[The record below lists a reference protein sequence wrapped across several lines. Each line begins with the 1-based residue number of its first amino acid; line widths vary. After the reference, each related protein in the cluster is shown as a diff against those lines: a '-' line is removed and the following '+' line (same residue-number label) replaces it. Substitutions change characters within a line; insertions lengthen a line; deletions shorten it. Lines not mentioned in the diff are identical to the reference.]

1 MRTVFL
7 DRDGVINEN
16 RADHVKSWAEFSF
29 LPGAPEAVAR
39 LTSAGVRAFVVT
51 NQAIVNRGVVS
62 RDTVDAINARMIDEI
77 ALHGGRIEA
86 VAYCPHRPDENCVCR
101 KPQPGLLV
109 SLAHE
114 YGVNLNDSVLI
125 GDALGD
131 VEAAL
136 AAGCRAILV
145 LTGRG
150 AEQLKLALE
159 AGRTGFDVATDLNEA
174 IELLLQETAL
184 QPAS

>member
-1 MRTVFL
+1 
-7 DRDGVINEN
+7 
-16 RADHVKSWAEFSF
+16 
-29 LPGAPEAVAR
+29 
-39 LTSAGVRAFVVT
+39 
-51 NQAIVNRGVVS
+51 
-62 RDTVDAINARMIDEI
+62 MIDEI